1 MSSEVPV
8 IGVSVGRIPF
18 NGRVIDG
25 TQRDYGDCI
34 VTAGGVPLLLP
45 ARPGLPIDEILS
57 HFDGLVFTGGGD
69 VDPERYGAVPAPES
83 GGIDAD
89 RDEAEIVLL
98 ERAVAIGMPILAV
111 CRGIQVLNVAR
122 GGSLVQHLPNVT
134 SEPHLVID
142 RRSEEVHTVRIDPR
156 SELSRIVGVDE
167 LGVNTLHHQAVDRVG
182 AGLKAVAWAE
192 DGTIE
197 ALEDDTHQLIAVQW
211 HPEQLPQ
218 IFEQVRLFD
227 WLLDRARCSRD
238 H

>member
-1 MSSEVPV
+1 MSSELPS

-34 VTAGGVPLLLP
+34 VTAGGLPLLVA
-45 ARPGLPIDEILS
+45 ARPGLPVDEILS

-69 VDPERYGAVPAPES
+69 VDPDRYGAERAPES
-83 GGIDAD
+83 GGIDSE
-89 RDEAEIVLL
+89 RDEAEIDLL
-98 ERAVAIGMPILAV
+98 EGAVALGMPILAV
-111 CRGIQVLNVAR
+111 CRGIQILNVAR
-122 GGSLVQHLPNVT
+122 GGSLVQHLPNIT

-142 RRSEEVHTVRIDPR
+142 RRTEQVHAVRLDPA
-156 SELSRIVGVDE
+156 SELSRIVGADS

-182 AGLKAVAWAE
+182 AGLRAVAWAE

-218 IFEQVRLFD
+218 EFEQVRLFE
-227 WLLDRARCSRD
+227 WLLDRARCYRRS
-238 H
+238 